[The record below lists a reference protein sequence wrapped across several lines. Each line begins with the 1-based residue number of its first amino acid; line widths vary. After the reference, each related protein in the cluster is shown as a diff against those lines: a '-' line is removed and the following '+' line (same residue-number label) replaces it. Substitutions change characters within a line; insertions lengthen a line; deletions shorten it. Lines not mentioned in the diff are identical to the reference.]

1 MRRGRTFLITIIALL
16 LAVPVAAAK
25 DKPEKGRP
33 DQDTAA
39 ETTAAAS
46 AAPLVVGL
54 TSDHATLQAKVVPG
68 VVNAIATFE
77 YGPTTDYGTTV
88 AAAPAVLPLKGVT
101 ASASVAG
108 LTPSTVYHFR
118 VVLAVAGI
126 PLLAGDDATFTTPA
140 APAQSG
146 DDHGD
151 DHGDKPGDDS
161 APAPVDAPAPPVLG
175 KSVAVGP
182 VAGKVRVRK
191 PHGHGFVTLAAGA
204 NVPSGSVVDATG
216 GTVALTSALDAGTQT
231 AHFGGGAFKVVQPKS
246 GHGMIDIYLRGSLG
260 SCRAHGARVASTAS
274 KKRRKTRS
282 LWGRDHGG
290 KFRTHGASS
299 VATVRGTRW
308 LTKDT
313 CAGTL
318 TKVTEGKVSV
328 RDLHRHKTV
337 TVKAGH
343 SYLARR
349 H

>member
-1 MRRGRTFLITIIALL
+1 MRRGRTLLVTLIALL
-16 LAVPVAAAK
+16 LAVPVAAAA
-25 DKPEKGRP
+25 DDNPAR
-33 DQDTAA
+33 
-39 ETTAAAS
+39 TTAAAS
-46 AAPLVVGL
+46 ASVLAAGV
-54 TSDHATLQAKVVPG
+54 TSDHATLQAKILPG
-68 VVNAIATFE
+68 VANAVATFE
-77 YGPTTDYGTTV
+77 YGTSTDYGST
-88 AAAPAVLPLKGVT
+88 AAATPAILPLTGVT
-101 ASASVAG
+101 ASA
-108 LTPSTVYHFR
+108 TVFRLAPGTTYHFR
-118 VVLAVAGI
+118 VVIAAAGI
-126 PLLAGDDATFTTPA
+126 PLLTSADATFATPA
-140 APAQSG
+140 APAESG
-146 DDHGD
+146 DDKGDSSDESGD
-151 DHGDKPGDDS
+151 DGE
-161 APAPVDAPAPPVLG
+161 PAPVDAPVPPVLG

-191 PHGHGFVTLAAGA
+191 PHGHGFVTLAAGET
-204 NVPSGSVVDATG
+204 VPSGSVVDATG
-216 GTVALTSALDAGTQT
+216 GTVALTSALDGGRTTQT
-231 AHFGGGAFKVVQPKS
+231 AHFGGGSFKVVQSK
-246 GHGMIDIYLRGSLG
+246 GAGGMIDIYLRGSLG
-260 SCRAHGARVASTAS
+260 SCRAHGARVASIAT
-274 KKRRKTRS
+274 KQRRKSRS